1 MAATDERWFEGLWQ
15 AHADAV
21 FAYARR
27 RSDDETAGEVVAG
40 TFLVAW
46 RRRDEVPDEPLPW
59 LYGVAR
65 RVLADQRRT
74 RSRQA
79 RVAERLG
86 NSPRHGSPAD
96 PSDRVAR
103 RDVVLRALDQLGEAD
118 REVLRLACWEQLTPK
133 EAARVLGCSAPTF
146 NVRLHRARRRLR
158 RHLDGSLDAG
168 RRDSSSTPDARDDR
182 RTARGATD
190 DG

>member
-1 MAATDERWFEGLWQ
+1 MAATDERWFEDLWD
-15 AHADAV
+15 AHADQV
-21 FAYARR
+21 RAYAQR
-27 RSDDETAGEVVAG
+27 RSDDETAGDVVAG

-46 RRRDEVPDEPLPW
+46 RRRDEVPDDPLPW

-74 RSRQA
+74 HGRQA

-86 NSPRHGSPAD
+86 DTTSDRSPSD
-96 PSDRVAR
+96 PSDQVAQ
-103 RDVVLRALDQLGEAD
+103 RDAVLRALDQLGEAD
-118 REVLRLACWEQLTPK
+118 REALRLGCWEQLTPK

-158 RHLDGSLDAG
+158 RHLDGSLDSG
-168 RRDSSSTPDARDDR
+168 RCGSSSVQDADESP
-182 RTARGATD
+182 ARGERSNR
-190 DG
+190 

>member
-1 MAATDERWFEGLWQ
+1 MAATDERWFEDLWD
-15 AHADAV
+15 AHAGQV
-21 FAYARR
+21 RAYARR
-27 RSDDETAGEVVAG
+27 RSDEETAGEVVAG

-46 RRRDEVPDEPLPW
+46 RRRAEVPDDPLPW

-74 RSRQA
+74 HSRQA

-86 NSPRHGSPAD
+86 DTRSDRSRAD
-96 PSDRVAR
+96 PSDEVAH
-103 RDVVLRALDQLGEAD
+103 RDTVLRALDQLGEAD

-158 RHLDGSLDAG
+158 RHIDGSLDSS
-168 RRDSSSTPDARDDR
+168 RTSSTVQDPDGIP
-182 RTARGATD
+182 ARGERSNR
-190 DG
+190 